1 MPAFPQAEIELSF
14 LMPSERPC
22 VTNVLVTDKLQ
33 TEKSVPRDASEMKF
47 YLRVT
52 EFDRQNDSELAG

>member
-1 MPAFPQAEIELSF
+1 MPAFPQAEIELSL

-22 VTNVLVTDKLQ
+22 VTNVFVTDQLQ
-33 TEKSVPRDASEMKF
+33 TEKSVPRDASELKF

-52 EFDRQNDSELAG
+52 EFDRLNDSEFAG